1 MELRQLEYFRAIA
14 DTGSINEA
22 AKRLHM
28 SQPPLSYQM
37 KQLEG
42 ELGVQLLERT
52 CKGVSLTEAGE
63 LLYVRAENILQYAQS
78 ASIEVTNIG
87 KSRVLRIGMTPTS
100 VTIMMPYLSQFSK
113 AFPQMRFEVRDG
125 STFTLSSLLA
135 DGIIEVSAMRTPV
148 KLEGMESRTLL
159 HDHMI
164 AVSASPLPQAQNGTI
179 LPQHLTQLP
188 LILYRRYENFIL
200 DAFHARGLSP
210 QVFCVCDDVWDAL
223 LWVKNQLAT
232 AIVPHSMQELC
243 NGLYV
248 YDIADPSLDTDI
260 LLVWQKSRR
269 PSQTLREFLKICK
282 ADENGYNSYGLS
294 QTGEGQVVGQTP

>member
-1 MELRQLEYFRAIA
+1 MELKQLEYFRAIA

-52 CKGVSLTEAGE
+52 RKGVSLTEAGE
-63 LLYVRAENILQYAQS
+63 LLYARAENILQYAQS
-78 ASIEVTNIG
+78 ASIEVANTG

-100 VTIMMPYLSQFSK
+100 VTIMMPYLARFSK
-113 AFPQMRFEVRDG
+113 TFPKVRFEVRDG

-148 KLEGMESRTLL
+148 KLEGMDSRTLL

-164 AVSASPLPQAQNGTI
+164 AASASPLPQAQNGAI
-179 LPQHLTQLP
+179 LLHHLTQLP
-188 LILYRRYENFIL
+188 LILYRRYESFIL
-200 DAFHARGLSP
+200 DAFHAQGLSP
-210 QVFCVCDDVWDAL
+210 QVFCVCDDARDAL
-223 LWVKNQLAT
+223 LWAQNGLAT
-232 AIVPHSMQELC
+232 AIFPNSMEELC
-243 NGLYV
+243 GGLHLYQI
-248 YDIADPSLDTDI
+248 DEPSLHTDI
-260 LLVWQKSRR
+260 LLVWAKNRR
-269 PSQTLREFLKICK
+269 PSQTLREFLRIFQK
-282 ADENGYNSYGLS
+282 E
-294 QTGEGQVVGQTP
+294 P

>member
-1 MELRQLEYFRAIA
+1 MELKQLEYFRAIA

-52 CKGVSLTEAGE
+52 RKGVSLTEAGE
-63 LLYVRAENILQYAQS
+63 LLYARAENILQYAQS
-78 ASIEVTNIG
+78 ASIEVANTG

-100 VTIMMPYLSQFSK
+100 VTIMMPYLARFSK
-113 AFPQMRFEVRDG
+113 TFPKVRFEVRDG

-148 KLEGMESRTLL
+148 KLEGMDSRTLL

-164 AVSASPLPQAQNGTI
+164 AASASPLPQAQNGAI
-179 LPQHLTQLP
+179 LLSHLTQLP
-188 LILYRRYENFIL
+188 LILYRRYESFIL
-200 DAFHARGLSP
+200 DAFHAQGLSP
-210 QVFCVCDDVWDAL
+210 QVFCVCDDARDAL
-223 LWVKNQLAT
+223 LWAQNGLAT
-232 AIVPHSMQELC
+232 AIFPNSMQELC
-243 NGLYV
+243 GNLHLYEI
-248 YDIADPSLDTDI
+248 DDPSLHTDI
-260 LLVWQKSRR
+260 LLVWAKNRR
-269 PSQTLREFLKICK
+269 PSQTLREFLRIFQK
-282 ADENGYNSYGLS
+282 E
-294 QTGEGQVVGQTP
+294 P